1 MHNYFFLRCLELH
14 MTLPYAII
22 RYKFYY
28 IGIVKNRQ
36 NIKPGRETE
45 ATVQIRNTE
54 RMIEK

>member
-28 IGIVKNRQ
+28 IGIVKKQTKHKTRTGN
-36 NIKPGRETE
+36 
-45 ATVQIRNTE
+45 
-54 RMIEK
+54 